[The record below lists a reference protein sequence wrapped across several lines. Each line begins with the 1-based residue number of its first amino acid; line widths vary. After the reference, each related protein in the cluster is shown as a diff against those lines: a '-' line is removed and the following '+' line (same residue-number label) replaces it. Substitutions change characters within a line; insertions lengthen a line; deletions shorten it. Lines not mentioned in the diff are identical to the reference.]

1 MQGIFSIIAMLGIIT
16 MALAN
21 VGGIGYGLYLWGGT
35 GMAFG
40 AAAWAAFKVW
50 LVVIFG
56 GLFTFVI
63 GVAGS
68 K

>member
-1 MQGIFSIIAMLGIIT
+1 VQGIFGIIAVLGLIS
-16 MALAN
+16 MAFAN
-21 VGGIGYGLYLWGGT
+21 IGSIGYGLYLWGGT